1 MYDQMIVGALRRYR
15 GCSNRLCRVGCLAL
29 LFGLMQAKMVGAGAQ
44 CFRKGGQHNWELA
57 L

>member
-1 MYDQMIVGALRRYR
+1 VYDQMIVGALRRYR

-29 LFGLMQAKMVGAGAQ
+29 LFGLMRAKMVGAGAQ